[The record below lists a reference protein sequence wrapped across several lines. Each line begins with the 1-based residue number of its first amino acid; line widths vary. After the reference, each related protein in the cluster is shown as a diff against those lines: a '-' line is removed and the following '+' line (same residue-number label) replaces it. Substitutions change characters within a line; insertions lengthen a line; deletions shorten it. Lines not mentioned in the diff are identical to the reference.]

1 MSEVNLGLDRSGNN
15 NHFAVVNTT
24 LAADQML
31 DSPTNSFAT
40 WNSIHNGDTVTP
52 SEGNLKLTTG
62 SSTTEGYYSTIAM
75 SGSGKYYA
83 EFLVGTAGTQNMFGI
98 ASNVYN
104 NSGSGFRGGTQYSY
118 ALGQGSFWT
127 NGGETGNLTTTFSV
141 GDIYAVAIDLDN
153 NVWYVARNN
162 TWYNSGNPSAGSNGI
177 AIQAN
182 NTYHFSW
189 TFDHDEASGVCTVNF
204 GQDSSFAGN
213 KTAQG
218 NQDVNGIGDFF
229 YAPPSGFLALCTEN
243 LPEPV
248 VDPKN
253 HFNTVLWTGN
263 ATARSITGVGFKP
276 DFLWIKNR
284 AATENHSIFDVVRG
298 ADLRIFSD
306 TNDADDDRGAYG
318 LRTFD
323 SDGFTIGTGGELN
336 GNSQGIVA
344 WCWKA
349 GNANTAFSE
358 SGNNP
363 AGTHRANVPAGFSI
377 VSYTGTG
384 AAGTVA
390 HGLGA
395 APELMLIKNRDV
407 ADEWYVY
414 YGDNTDYLVLDD
426 TDATADSATAWNDT
440 SPTSSVFTVGTA
452 HSVNADGEKYIAY
465 CWHSVDGFS
474 KIGTYTGNGNADGVF
489 VNTGFRPAFLLMK
502 VTNTTS
508 DWHIFDSA
516 RDVNNPL
523 QAPIDPNTTAVEGSG
538 SDRFDFTSNGFK
550 LRQTSGSYNGNNS
563 TYIYMAFAETPIKY
577 SNPR

>member
-1 MSEVNLGLDRSGNN
+1 MIGITADKSGNGH
-15 NHFAVVNTT
+15 HFTKAGLVATDKVF
-24 LAADQML
+24 
-31 DSPTNSFAT
+31 DSPTNIFAT

-162 TWYNSGNPSAGSNGI
+162 TWYNSGDPSAGSNGI

-204 GQDSSFAGN
+204 GQDSSFAGA
-213 KTAQG
+213 KTAGG
-218 NQDVNGIGDFF
+218 NADGNGIGDFF
-229 YAPPSGFLALCTEN
+229 YAPPTGFLALCAKN
-243 LPEPV
+243 LPEPT
-248 VDPKN
+248 VDPRN
-253 HFNTVLWTGN
+253 HFNTVLYTGN
-263 ATARSITGVGFKP
+263 GSTQSITGVGFQP
-276 DFLWIKNR
+276 DFTWIKER
-284 AATENHSIFDVVRG
+284 TSTSDHSLHDVVRG
-298 ADLRIFSD
+298 STEIVKSSTTAAEISRAASITSFD
-306 TNDADDDRGAYG
+306 T
-318 LRTFD
+318 
-323 SDGFTIGTGGELN
+323 DGFSLGDNAGVNENTQTYASWN
-336 GNSQGIVA
+336 
-344 WCWKA
+344 WKA

-395 APELMLIKNRDV
+395 APEWIFIKNRDV
-407 ADEWYVY
+407 ADAWAVY
-414 YGDNTDYLVLDD
+414 YGDNTDYMVLD
-426 TDATADSATAWNDT
+426 TNAATADAATYWNDT
-440 SPTSSVFTVGTA
+440 SPSATVFTVNTA
-452 HSVNADGEKYIAY
+452 HSVNADGENYIAY
-465 CWHSVDGFS
+465 CWRSVEGFS
-474 KIGTYTGNGNADGVF
+474 KIGTYTGNGNADGTF
-489 VNTGFRPAFLLMK
+489 VYTGFRPKFLLMK
-502 VTNTTS
+502 VTNTAS
-508 DWHIFDSA
+508 DWHIVDSA
-516 RDVNNPL
+516 RDVDNVIQNT
-523 QAPIDPNTTAVEGSG
+523 IDPNENSVEGSG
-538 SDRFDFTSNGFK
+538 SNRFDFTSNGFK
-550 LRQTSGSYNGNNS
+550 LRQTSGSYNGNGS

>member
-1 MSEVNLGLDRSGNN
+1 MIGITADKSGNGH
-15 NHFAVVNTT
+15 HFTKAGLVATDKVF
-24 LAADQML
+24 
-31 DSPTNSFAT
+31 DSPTNIFAT

-162 TWYNSGNPSAGSNGI
+162 TWYNSGDPSAGSNGI

-204 GQDSSFAGN
+204 GQDSSFAGA
-213 KTAQG
+213 KTAGG
-218 NQDVNGIGDFF
+218 NADGNGIGDFF
-229 YAPPSGFLALCTEN
+229 HAPPTGFLALCAKN
-243 LPEPV
+243 LPEPT
-248 VDPKN
+248 VDPRN
-253 HFNTVLWTGN
+253 HFNTVIYAGNGTTGQ
-263 ATARSITGVGFKP
+263 AITGVGFKS
-276 DFLWIKNR
+276 DFSWFKDRGVTYGHRVFDSVRGVAEQLRTNR
-284 AATENHSIFDVVRG
+284 DIAGITSNAELISFDV
-298 ADLRIFSD
+298 
-306 TNDADDDRGAYG
+306 
-318 LRTFD
+318 
-323 SDGFTIGTGGELN
+323 DGFTVDDDGDGSINDDGHN
-336 GNSQGIVA
+336 NVS
-344 WCWKA
+344 WNWKA

-363 AGTHRANVPAGFSI
+363 AGTHRANVAAGFSI
-377 VSYTGTG
+377 VSYVGTG

-390 HGLGA
+390 HGLGV
-395 APELMLIKNRDV
+395 APEMLIIKNRD
-407 ADEWYVY
+407 ATDSWAVY
-414 YGDNTDYLVLDD
+414 YGDNTDYLVLN
-426 TDATADSATAWNDT
+426 TDAATADSDTYWNDT
-440 SPTSSVFTVGTA
+440 SPSATVFTVNTA
-452 HSVNADGEKYIAY
+452 HSVNADGENYIAY
-465 CWHSVDGFS
+465 CWRSVEGFS
-474 KIGTYTGNGNADGVF
+474 KIGTYTGNGNADGTF
-489 VNTGFRPAFLLMK
+489 VYTGFRPKFLLMK
-502 VTNTTS
+502 VTNTSS
-508 DWHIFDSA
+508 DWHIVDSV
-516 RDVNNPL
+516 RDVDNVIQNT
-523 QAPIDPNTTAVEGSG
+523 IDPNTTAVEGSG

>member
-1 MSEVNLGLDRSGNN
+1 MIGITADKSGNGH
-15 NHFAVVNTT
+15 HFTKAGLVATDKVF
-24 LAADQML
+24 
-31 DSPTNSFAT
+31 DSPTNIFAT

-162 TWYNSGNPSAGSNGI
+162 TWYNSGDPSAGSNGI

-204 GQDSSFAGN
+204 GQDSSFAGA
-213 KTAQG
+213 KTAGG
-218 NQDVNGIGDFF
+218 NADGNGIGDFF
-229 YAPPSGFLALCTEN
+229 HAPPTGFLALCAKN
-243 LPEPV
+243 LPEPT
-248 VDPKN
+248 VDPRN
-253 HFNTVLWTGN
+253 HFNTVIYAGNGTTGQ
-263 ATARSITGVGFKP
+263 AITGVGFKS
-276 DFLWIKNR
+276 DFSWFKDRGVTYGHRVFDSVRGVAEQLRTNR
-284 AATENHSIFDVVRG
+284 DIAGITSNAELISFDV
-298 ADLRIFSD
+298 
-306 TNDADDDRGAYG
+306 
-318 LRTFD
+318 
-323 SDGFTIGTGGELN
+323 DGFTVDDDGDGSINDDGHN
-336 GNSQGIVA
+336 NVS
-344 WCWKA
+344 WNWKA

-363 AGTHRANVPAGFSI
+363 AGTHRANVAAGFSI
-377 VSYTGTG
+377 VSYVGTG

-390 HGLGA
+390 HGLGV
-395 APELMLIKNRDV
+395 APEMMIIKNRD
-407 ADEWYVY
+407 ATDSWAVY
-414 YGDNTDYLVLDD
+414 YGDNTDYLVLN
-426 TDATADSATAWNDT
+426 TDAATADSDTYWNDT
-440 SPTSSVFTVGTA
+440 SPSATVFTVNTA
-452 HSVNADGEKYIAY
+452 HSVNADGENYIAY
-465 CWHSVDGFS
+465 CWRSVEGFS
-474 KIGTYTGNGNADGVF
+474 KIGTYTGNGNADGTF
-489 VNTGFRPAFLLMK
+489 VYTGFRPKFLLMK
-502 VTNTTS
+502 VTNTSS
-508 DWHIFDSA
+508 DWHIVDSV
-516 RDVNNPL
+516 RDVDNVIQNT
-523 QAPIDPNTTAVEGSG
+523 IDPNTTAVEGSG

-550 LRQTSGSYNGNNS
+550 LRQTSGSYNGNGS
-563 TYIYMAFAETPIKY
+563 TYIYMAFAETPFKY
-577 SNPR
+577 SNAR